1 MRLTPL
7 LDRWSDDP
15 AFAEL
20 LGGLDPHAGTPR
32 SEVVVPDVARAF
44 LLAGIAK
51 AGGRLVV
58 VTTATTADAE
68 ALAADVA
75 AFLGPEEA
83 ATFPAW
89 ETLPHER
96 LSPRSETV
104 AARLRLLHRLGLPDL
119 GGLRLVTVPARAM
132 MQPLAPGLD
141 AVDPVRVASGDRVEL
156 EELLERLV
164 AAGYSRTDMVER
176 RGEVAV
182 RGGLVDFFP
191 PGEDHPVRVEL
202 WGDEVESIRA
212 FAVSSQRSLT
222 ELPEVEAWPCRE
234 VRLGEAERGRA
245 RQLAAEVPVA
255 GDLLAQVAE
264 GLDVE
269 GVESLLPLLFDELRP
284 LPTYLPADALL
295 VLVDPKRTL
304 DRAEE
309 VRIQA
314 DEAAQASWGSAAE
327 GATAPVEGVA
337 YLPLA
342 EVLEGA
348 GRALLRLGP
357 FDSGQASA
365 VRIDASAVEPYRANV
380 TRVAGDARD
389 LIADGATVVLTT
401 EGAGPAQRLVEVLRE
416 EGLTVPDLVTELAPE
431 PGPGVLVGTA
441 PLLTGFRL
449 PSLRLA
455 LVAEGDLYGTR
466 RQTREQA
473 RMPSSRSRAKHA
485 GGQLALEELQPGDIV
500 VHAVHGIGRYVGM
513 EHRSVGGSERDYLV
527 LAYDQG
533 DKLYLPSEQVQLI
546 SRYIGGE
553 SPKLSRLGSREWD
566 RQKARVRKKVRE
578 MAAQLVRLYSARM
591 ASPGHAFGPDT
602 PWQRELED
610 AFPFTETPDQL
621 TAVEEIKADMEAPVP
636 MDRLL
641 CGDVGYGK
649 TEVAVRAAFKAV
661 MDGKQVGILVP
672 TTLLAQQH
680 MAVFSERFAP
690 FPVKVAVLSRF
701 QSGQEQADV
710 VAGMADGTIDVVI
723 GTHRLLSADAKWS
736 DLGLVV
742 VDEEHRFGVGH
753 KEHLKQLRTEVDVLT
768 LTATPIPRTMEMAI
782 SGIRDLSVM
791 ETPPEERHPVLTF
804 VGAYDQGTVANA
816 IRREML
822 REGQTFF
829 VHNRVDSIDRVAYE
843 VRHAIPEARV
853 AVAHG
858 QMSEDQLER
867 VMLDFWDKQYD
878 VLVCTTIIESGI
890 DIPSANTL
898 IVDRAD
904 TLGLAQLYQLRGRV
918 GRSRDRA
925 YAYLFYPPE
934 RSITETSHQRL
945 ATVATH
951 QDLGSGMAIA
961 MKDLEIRG
969 AGNLLGADQS
979 GHVALVG
986 YDMYMQLLAEAVAE
1000 LRGRPIEQPKELK
1013 LEVPVDAHLPAAYV
1027 PRERLRLEAYRRLGG
1042 ARVVS
1047 EVEALGAELADRY
1060 GPPPPP
1066 VRNLLQLAG
1075 VRAQATAVG
1084 LTEVVCFGG
1093 RARLTPVDDLPE
1105 SKQVRLDRLY
1115 PGAIWKQAERTL
1127 LVPLPAEGT
1136 NLPSWLCE
1144 LLTGILAAPDAPALP
1159 DTGRS
1164 TQRRAAS

>member
-1 MRLTPL
+1 
-7 LDRWSDDP
+7 
-15 AFAEL
+15 
-20 LGGLDPHAGTPR
+20 
-32 SEVVVPDVARAF
+32 
-44 LLAGIAK
+44 
-51 AGGRLVV
+51 
-58 VTTATTADAE
+58 
-68 ALAADVA
+68 
-75 AFLGPEEA
+75 
-83 ATFPAW
+83 
-89 ETLPHER
+89 
-96 LSPRSETV
+96 
-104 AARLRLLHRLGLPDL
+104 
-119 GGLRLVTVPARAM
+119 
-132 MQPLAPGLD
+132 
-141 AVDPVRVASGDRVEL
+141 
-156 EELLERLV
+156 
-164 AAGYSRTDMVER
+164 
-176 RGEVAV
+176 
-182 RGGLVDFFP
+182 
-191 PGEDHPVRVEL
+191 
-202 WGDEVESIRA
+202 
-212 FAVSSQRSLT
+212 
-222 ELPEVEAWPCRE
+222 
-234 VRLGEAERGRA
+234 
-245 RQLAAEVPVA
+245 
-255 GDLLAQVAE
+255 
-264 GLDVE
+264 
-269 GVESLLPLLFDELRP
+269 
-284 LPTYLPADALL
+284 
-295 VLVDPKRTL
+295 
-304 DRAEE
+304 
-309 VRIQA
+309 
-314 DEAAQASWGSAAE
+314 
-327 GATAPVEGVA
+327 
-337 YLPLA
+337 
-342 EVLEGA
+342 
-348 GRALLRLGP
+348 
-357 FDSGQASA
+357 
-365 VRIDASAVEPYRANV
+365 
-380 TRVAGDARD
+380 
-389 LIADGATVVLTT
+389 
-401 EGAGPAQRLVEVLRE
+401 
-416 EGLTVPDLVTELAPE
+416 
-431 PGPGVLVGTA
+431 
-441 PLLTGFRL
+441 
-449 PSLRLA
+449 
-455 LVAEGDLYGTR
+455 
-466 RQTREQA
+466 
-473 RMPSSRSRAKHA
+473 
-485 GGQLALEELQPGDIV
+485 
-500 VHAVHGIGRYVGM
+500 
-513 EHRSVGGSERDYLV
+513 
-527 LAYDQG
+527 
-533 DKLYLPSEQVQLI
+533 
-546 SRYIGGE
+546 
-553 SPKLSRLGSREWD
+553 
-566 RQKARVRKKVRE
+566 
-578 MAAQLVRLYSARM
+578 
-591 ASPGHAFGPDT
+591 
-602 PWQRELED
+602 
-610 AFPFTETPDQL
+610 
-621 TAVEEIKADMEAPVP
+621 

-661 MDGKQVGILVP
+661 MDGKQVGVLVP

-701 QSGQEQADV
+701 QSRQEQEDV
-710 VAGMADGTIDVVI
+710 VAGMADGSIDVVI

-782 SGIRDLSVM
+782 SGIRDLSMM

-829 VHNRVDSIDRVAYE
+829 VHNRIDSIDRVAYD
-843 VRHAIPEARV
+843 VRQAIPEARV

-878 VLVCTTIIESGI
+878 VLVSTTIIESGI

-918 GRSRDRA
+918 GRSRERA

-1115 PGAIWKQAERTL
+1115 PGAIWKQAERSL
-1127 LVPLPAEGT
+1127 LVPLPADGT
-1136 NLPSWLCE
+1136 NLPTWLCE
-1144 LLTGILAAPDAPALP
+1144 LLTGILGAPDAPALP
-1159 DTGRS
+1159 DTTRPER
-1164 TQRRAAS
+1164 RRAAS